1 MAKRKKMGW
10 DELDSLGY
18 IGIIDDEDSDDS
30 SSLGNTADSIGDF
43 ADLLMKVLPAVQML
57 SGRGSDMSDFGEI
70 DRMTPTRSKGKG
82 GGLGSLSEMFR

>member
-57 SGRGSDMSDFGEI
+57 SGSGSDMSDFGES
-70 DRMTPTRSKGKG
+70 DRMAPTTSKGKS
-82 GGLGSLSEMFR
+82 GGLGSLAKMFS